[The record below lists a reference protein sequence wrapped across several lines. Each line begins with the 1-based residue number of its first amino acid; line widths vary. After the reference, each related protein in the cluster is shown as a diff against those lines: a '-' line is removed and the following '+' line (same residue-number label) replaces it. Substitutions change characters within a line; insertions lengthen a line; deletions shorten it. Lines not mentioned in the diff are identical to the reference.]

1 MSKGPLID
9 KIILKSNGNNISC
22 SIFRNQRSRRI
33 SLRVVSRDEVIL
45 NVPPRGSLSEAKD
58 FVATKMNWVIEKTGE
73 MPASN
78 ELAQFLKIRPM
89 IWLDSRPR
97 SFRWSFSNSSVR
109 SFCSIGSDV
118 IEAVFPD
125 GKKEENE
132 ALLSC
137 LIKLGKEHLPL
148 RLQDCAEKV
157 GLSYRHAR
165 VGNQKTRWGSCSSRQ
180 VISLNWRILLLDY
193 SVGDYVLFH
202 ELAHLK
208 HMNHSSQF
216 WKLLQEWVPD
226 ARMLDVKLS
235 SQGKELMLLGRN

>member
-1 MSKGPLID
+1 MSKSTFID

-45 NVPPRGSLSEAKD
+45 NVPPRGSLPEAKN
-58 FVATKMNWVIEKTGE
+58 FVAAKMNWIIDKTGE
-73 MPASN
+73 MPAEN
-78 ELAQFLKIRPM
+78 EMAELLKICPM
-89 IWLDSRPR
+89 IWLDRRPR
-97 SFRWSFSNSSVR
+97 SFRWEFSKSSVR
-109 SFCSIGSDV
+109 SSCSIGLDE
-118 IEAVFPD
+118 IKAVFPD

-137 LIKLGKEHLPL
+137 MIKLGKEYLPL
-148 RLQDCAEKV
+148 RLQGCAEKV
-157 GLSYRHAR
+157 GLSYRHVR

-193 SVGDYVLFH
+193 SVGEYVLFH

-216 WKLLQEWVPD
+216 WKLLQEWVTD
-226 ARMLDVKLS
+226 ARILDRKLS
-235 SQGKELMLLGRN
+235 SQGSKLMLIGRN